1 MELNAVVGLSVSR
14 GGAVGGRNKLTA
26 IHASIVG
33 GDCTFQT
40 PFGPKRLLYADWAA
54 SGRAVA
60 PLEDFL
66 RSEVSKASEAS
77 DRKYVTACCM
87 CDTTRTTVCSP
98 LWRPTGAEEA
108 RRGFAPSCGV
118 KHMVGAPAD
127 SKCGVIR
134 GVTERRCFRYTAT
147 RTPPRP

>member
-1 MELNAVVGLSVSR
+1 MCRVVRGWC
-14 GGAVGGRNKLTA
+14 GGAVGGRNKLAA

-66 RSEVSKASEAS
+66 RSEVSKARETSNTTHTPRLAVC
-77 DRKYVTACCM
+77 VTRHQRAA
-87 CDTTRTTVCSP
+87 
-98 LWRPTGAEEA
+98 LW
-108 RRGFAPSCGV
+108 
-118 KHMVGAPAD
+118 
-127 SKCGVIR
+127 
-134 GVTERRCFRYTAT
+134 
-147 RTPPRP
+147 